1 MGAAASLGKDVS
13 DDKVQVERD
22 VKEVAL
28 SVLANEARMARS
40 DEKIRKVK
48 VTELFMETETCRA
61 GLLAASTFQVRV
73 HRLKQNRDVQREA
86 LALVTEECG
95 SSSQLSDE
103 TAYDENKV
111 ARTRA
116 AERRQNPQLLFE
128 QVVREV
134 SRSVITAAEGVGA
147 MREVGVRVTQNFVKS
162 AMRALSFGD
171 AIPRLS
177 ECEDGRGRPSALSD
191 AYSDQLAEIVKHYIR
206 DGISLSR
213 ETILSMAKNFY
224 RDEHNTDPSENTFG
238 STWFYRFLNSA
249 GIATSLYN
257 PQDAL
262 RLNAAT
268 VYNVRNFFERVA
280 RTATSNGFATW
291 NPDFDANDKR
301 SEMIIWDEE
310 KKSRVFTF
318 DEAKVMLAYEKGVRG
333 VRMLVI
339 KDEDNRRSAVTANDA
354 FAASVMGCRN
364 LAGASLAP
372 YFVCTKEPNVE
383 DGFEIPGTITD
394 TTTGACQQAQW
405 IRGTKKGS
413 FDGFAF
419 ATWVKDHLAPCIPDL
434 SPENPAM
441 VICDGCYAHT
451 VDEVLQICATMGILM
466 VILPPHCTHILQG
479 EDLYHF
485 GVFKG
490 AFRVERAEIE
500 AMKQLSSSWFIK
512 HFNNSGVAV
521 SFGQREFWYAVKEAW
536 KGAWTKQAV
545 EKGLKMQGL
554 VPFNRAPL
562 WENYP
567 NHERKEPQR
576 STPDKESQV
585 EAAERCVERI
595 SIPGAPGLR
604 VIARSSD
611 LTFDVTFDGSP
622 ESFARAPLNMMK
634 LDEVYKSLENLS
646 NHGMNDDQLNVVK
659 QLVRAK
665 QEEIMKS
672 VVTTTRKQRN
682 TRRHDRY
689 DEATAPAMARLLAA
703 RQKREKTKKRTHDA
717 AQDGCDARFK
727 DNTDDIQFLAALH
740 KRLEDTGSLEK
751 ALTKNELM
759 KVMRAKRIPLP
770 QGPTADILRD
780 KLKEVDERLYEANME
795 CTRVVNARRPK
806 RARQASSVD
815 DANVRCEMTC
825 HSNGIQVQLITDEKN
840 AKRARKQGQVQSI
853 DEK

>member
-1 MGAAASLGKDVS
+1 MPSRRCSASPRGVGAGASLGKDVS
-13 DDKVQVERD
+13 DDNVQVERD

-40 DEKIRKVK
+40 DEVIRKVK
-48 VTELFMETETCRA
+48 VTELFLETETCRA
-61 GLLAASTFQVRV
+61 GLMGASTFKVRV
-73 HRLKQNRDVQREA
+73 HRLKQNLDVQREA
-86 LALVTEECG
+86 LALVNEECD

-103 TAYDENKV
+103 TAYDENEV
-111 ARTRA
+111 VRTRS
-116 AERRQNPQLLFE
+116 AERRQNPQLWFE
-128 QVVREV
+128 QVVRKV
-134 SRSVITAAEGVGA
+134 SDGVITAAEGVGA
-147 MREVGVRVTQNFVKS
+147 MRGVDVRVTQNFVKS

-177 ECEDGRGRPSALSD
+177 ECEDRRGRPSALSN
-191 AYSDQLAEIVKHYIR
+191 AYSDQLAKIVKHYIR
-206 DGISLSR
+206 DGISLSQ

-224 RDEHNTDPSENTFG
+224 RDEHNTDPSDNTFG
-238 STWFYRFLNSA
+238 SAWFYRFLNRH
-249 GIATSLYN
+249 GIDTSLYN

-268 VYNVRNFFERVA
+268 EHNVSNYYQRVA
-280 RTATSNGFATW
+280 QTAVSNGFATW
-291 NPDFDANDKR
+291 NADFDANDR
-301 SEMIIWDEE
+301 SSEMIIWNEE

-339 KDEDNRRSAVTANDA
+339 KGEDNRRSAVTANDA

-364 LAGASLAP
+364 LAGESLAP
-372 YFVCTKEPNVE
+372 YFVCTTQPNVE

-451 VDEVLQICATMGILM
+451 VDEVLEICATMGILM

-485 GVFKG
+485 GIFKG
-490 AFRVERAEIE
+490 AFRVQRAEIE

-512 HFNNSGVAV
+512 RFNNSGVAV

-545 EKGLKMQGL
+545 EKGFKMQGL

-562 WENYP
+562 WKNFP

-576 STPDKESQV
+576 STPDKGSQV
-585 EAAERCVERI
+585 EAAERCVERM

-611 LTFDVTFDGSP
+611 STFDMTFDGSP
-622 ESFARAPLNMMK
+622 DSFARAPMNMMK
-634 LDEVYKSLENLS
+634 LDEVYKSLVENPS
-646 NHGMNDDQLNVVK
+646 NHAMNDDHLNVMK
-659 QLVRAK
+659 QLILEK
-665 QEEIMKS
+665 QKDIEKS
-672 VVTTTRKQRN
+672 IVTTTRKRRN

-689 DEATAPAMARLLAA
+689 DEATAPAMARLLEA
-703 RQKREKTKKRTHDA
+703 REKREKTKKRTHKG
-717 AQDGCDARFK
+717 AQDVCDARFK

-751 ALTKNELM
+751 SLTRAELM

-770 QGPTADILRD
+770 QGATADVLRD
-780 KLKEVDERLYEANME
+780 KLKEVDERLYEANIE
-795 CTRVVNARRPK
+795 CTRVANARWPK
-806 RARQASSVD
+806 RARHASSVD
-815 DANVRCEMTC
+815 DANVRCEVKY
-825 HSNGIQVQLITDEKN
+825 HPSGVRVQLITD
-840 AKRARKQGQVQSI
+840 
-853 DEK
+853 

>member
-13 DDKVQVERD
+13 DDKAQVARD

-61 GLLAASTFQVRV
+61 GLMNASTFKVRV

-86 LALVTEECG
+86 LALVTEECD

-103 TAYDENKV
+103 TAYDENKLV
-111 ARTRA
+111 RTRA
-116 AERRQNPQLLFE
+116 AERRQNPQLWFE
-128 QVVREV
+128 QVVRKV
-134 SRSVITAAEGVGA
+134 SRGVITAAEGVGA

-171 AIPRLS
+171 TIPRLS

-191 AYSDQLAEIVKHYIR
+191 AYSDQLAKIVKHYIR

-224 RDEHNTDPSENTFG
+224 RDEHNTDPSDNTFG
-238 STWFYRFLNSA
+238 YAWFYRFLERA

-268 VYNVRNFFERVA
+268 EHNVSNFFERVA

-291 NPDFDANDKR
+291 NPNFDANDKS

-318 DEAKVMLAYEKGVRG
+318 DEAKVQLAYEKGVRG

-339 KDEDNRRSAVTANDA
+339 KGEDNRRSAVTANDA

-364 LAGASLAP
+364 LAGESLAP

-383 DGFEIPGTITD
+383 DDFEIPGTITD

-405 IRGTKKGS
+405 MRGTKKGS

-451 VDEVLQICATMGILM
+451 IDEVLEICATMGILM

-512 HFNNSGVAV
+512 RFNNSGVAV
-521 SFGQREFWYAVKEAW
+521 SFGEREFWYAVKEAW
-536 KGAWTKQAV
+536 KGAWTKRAV
-545 EKGLKMQGL
+545 EKGFKMQGL

-562 WENYP
+562 WKNYP

-576 STPDKESQV
+576 SPPDKESQV
-585 EAAERCVERI
+585 EAAERCVERM
-595 SIPGAPGLR
+595 SMPGAPGLR

-611 LTFDVTFDGSP
+611 STFDMTFDGSP
-622 ESFARAPLNMMK
+622 ESFARAPMNYMT
-634 LDEVYKSLENLS
+634 LDEVYKSLVENPS
-646 NHGMNDDQLNVVK
+646 NHGMNDDHLNVLK
-659 QLVRAK
+659 QLVREK
-665 QEEIMKS
+665 QKNIAENI
-672 VVTTTRKQRN
+672 VTTTRKRRN

-703 RQKREKTKKRTHDA
+703 REKREKTKKRTHDA

-727 DNTDDIQFLAALH
+727 DNRDDIQFLAALR

-751 ALTKNELM
+751 ALTRVELM

-770 QGPTADILRD
+770 QGATADFLRD
-780 KLKEVDERLYEANME
+780 KLKEVDQRLYEANME
-795 CTRVVNARRPK
+795 CTRVANARRPK

-815 DANVRCEMTC
+815 DGNVRCEVTC
-825 HSNGIQVQLITDEKN
+825 HSGGIQVHLITD
-840 AKRARKQGQVQSI
+840 
-853 DEK
+853 

>member
-1 MGAAASLGKDVS
+1 
-13 DDKVQVERD
+13 
-22 VKEVAL
+22 
-28 SVLANEARMARS
+28 
-40 DEKIRKVK
+40 
-48 VTELFMETETCRA
+48 METETCRA
-61 GLLAASTFQVRV
+61 GLMGASTFKVRV
-73 HRLKQNRDVQREA
+73 HRLKQNLDVQREA
-86 LALVTEECG
+86 LALVNEECD

-103 TAYDENKV
+103 TAYDENEV
-111 ARTRA
+111 VRTRS
-116 AERRQNPQLLFE
+116 AERRQNPQLWFE
-128 QVVREV
+128 QVVRKV
-134 SRSVITAAEGVGA
+134 SDGVITSAEGVGA
-147 MREVGVRVTQNFVKS
+147 MRGVDVRVTQNFVKS

-177 ECEDGRGRPSALSD
+177 ECEDRRGRPSALSN
-191 AYSDQLAEIVKHYIR
+191 AYSDQLAKIVKHHIR
-206 DGISLSR
+206 DGISLSQN
-213 ETILSMAKNFY
+213 TILSMAKNFY
-224 RDEHNTDPSENTFG
+224 RDEHNTDPSDNTFG
-238 STWFYRFLNSA
+238 SAWFYRFLNRH
-249 GIATSLYN
+249 GIDTSLYN

-268 VYNVRNFFERVA
+268 EHNVSNYYQRVA
-280 RTATSNGFATW
+280 RTAVSNGFATW
-291 NPDFDANDKR
+291 NADFDANDR
-301 SEMIIWDEE
+301 SSEMIIWDEE

-318 DEAKVMLAYEKGVRG
+318 DEAKVQLAYEKGVRG
-333 VRMLVI
+333 VRMLAI
-339 KDEDNRRSAVTANDA
+339 KGEDNRRSAVTANDA

-364 LAGASLAP
+364 LAGESLAP
-372 YFVCTKEPNVE
+372 YFVCTTQPNVE

-419 ATWVKDHLAPCIPDL
+419 ATWLKDHLAPCVPDL

-451 VDEVLQICATMGILM
+451 VDEVLEICAAMGILM

-500 AMKQLSSSWFIK
+500 AMKQLAAAWFIK
-512 HFNNSGVAV
+512 LFENGVAT

-545 EKGLKMQGL
+545 EKGFKMQGL

-562 WENYP
+562 WKNYP

-585 EAAERCVERI
+585 EAAERCVERM

-604 VIARSSD
+604 VIAQSSD
-611 LTFDVTFDGSP
+611 STFDVTFDGSP

-634 LDEVYKSLENLS
+634 LDEVYKSLENPS
-646 NHGMNDDQLNVVK
+646 NHGMNDDQLNVMK
-659 QLVRAK
+659 QLVREK
-665 QEEIMKS
+665 QEEIMKT
-672 VVTTTRKQRN
+672 VVTTTRKRRN
-682 TRRHDRY
+682 TRRHDQY
-689 DEATAPAMARLLAA
+689 DEATAPAMARLLEA
-703 RQKREKTKKRTHDA
+703 REKREKTKKRTHDA

-740 KRLEDTGSLEK
+740 KRLDDNGSLEK
-751 ALTKNELM
+751 SLTRAELM

-770 QGPTADILRD
+770 QGATADVLRD
-780 KLKEVDERLYEANME
+780 KLKEVDERLYEANIE
-795 CTRVVNARRPK
+795 CTRVANARWPK
-806 RARQASSVD
+806 RARHASSVD
-815 DANVRCEMTC
+815 DANVRCEVKY
-825 HSNGIQVQLITDEKN
+825 HPSGVRVQLITD
-840 AKRARKQGQVQSI
+840 
-853 DEK
+853 

>member
-1 MGAAASLGKDVS
+1 VGAAASLGKDVG

-48 VTELFMETETCRA
+48 VTELFMETETYRA
-61 GLLAASTFQVRV
+61 GLLDVSTFKVRV
-73 HRLKQNRDVQREA
+73 HRLKQNLDVQREA
-86 LALVTEECG
+86 LALVTEECD

-103 TAYDENKV
+103 TAYDEHEV
-111 ARTRA
+111 VRTRA
-116 AERRQNPQLLFE
+116 AERRQNPQLWFE
-128 QVVREV
+128 QVVRKV
-134 SRSVITAAEGVGA
+134 SRGIITAAEGVVA

-162 AMRALSFGD
+162 AMHALSFGD
-171 AIPRLS
+171 TIPRLS
-177 ECEDGRGRPSALSD
+177 ECRDRRGRPSALGG
-191 AYSDQLAEIVKHYIR
+191 AYSDQLAKIVKHYIR
-206 DGISLSR
+206 DGISLSQD
-213 ETILSMAKNFY
+213 TILSMAKNFY
-224 RDEHNTDPSENTFG
+224 RDEHNTDPPANTFG
-238 STWFYRFLNSA
+238 SAWFYRFLVRA

-268 VYNVRNFFERVA
+268 ERNVSNFFQRVA

-291 NPDFDANDKR
+291 NSDFDANDKS
-301 SEMIIWDEE
+301 SEMIIWDEA

-318 DEAKVMLAYEKGVRG
+318 DEAKVQLAYEKGVRG

-339 KDEDNRRSAVTANDA
+339 KGEDNRRAAVTANDA

-364 LAGASLAP
+364 LAGESLAP

-451 VDEVLQICATMGILM
+451 VDEVLEICATMGILM

-485 GVFKG
+485 GIFKG

-512 HFNNSGVAV
+512 CFNNSGVAV
-521 SFGQREFWYAVKEAW
+521 SFGEREFWYAVKEAW

-545 EKGLKMQGL
+545 EKGFKMQGL

-562 WENYP
+562 WKNYP
-567 NHERKEPQR
+567 NHAREEPQR
-576 STPDKESQV
+576 SPPNKESQV

-604 VIARSSD
+604 VIARSGDS
-611 LTFDVTFDGSP
+611 TFDMTFDGSP
-622 ESFARAPLNMMK
+622 ESFARAPMNMMK
-634 LDEVYKSLENLS
+634 LEEVYKSLVENPS
-646 NHGMNDDQLNVVK
+646 DHGMNDDHVNIMK
-659 QLVRAK
+659 QLILEKRKNIAK
-665 QEEIMKS
+665 NI
-672 VVTTTRKQRN
+672 VTTTRKQRT
-682 TRRHDRY
+682 TRRFDRY

-703 RQKREKTKKRTHDA
+703 REKREKTKKRTHDA
-717 AQDGCDARFK
+717 AQDGWDARFK
-727 DNTDDIQFLAALH
+727 DNTNDIVFLAALR

-751 ALTKNELM
+751 ALTKIELM

-770 QGPTADILRD
+770 QAPTADILRD

-795 CTRVVNARRPK
+795 CTRVANARRPK
-806 RARQASSVD
+806 RARHASSVED
-815 DANVRCEMTC
+815 VNVRCEVTC
-825 HSNGIQVQLITDEKN
+825 HSSGIQVQLITD
-840 AKRARKQGQVQSI
+840 
-853 DEK
+853 